1 MIQGQLFTSVP
12 CELGYDW
19 PSIEVTIIWIF
30 LRDILGNI
38 GVDWESLNVYAWYYV
53 SIQES
58 YRYCISCCLR
68 E

>member
-1 MIQGQLFTSVP
+1 MIQRQLFTSLP

-19 PSIEVTIIWIF
+19 PSIEVTIIWMF

-53 SIQES
+53 SIQ
-58 YRYCISCCLR
+58 
-68 E
+68 